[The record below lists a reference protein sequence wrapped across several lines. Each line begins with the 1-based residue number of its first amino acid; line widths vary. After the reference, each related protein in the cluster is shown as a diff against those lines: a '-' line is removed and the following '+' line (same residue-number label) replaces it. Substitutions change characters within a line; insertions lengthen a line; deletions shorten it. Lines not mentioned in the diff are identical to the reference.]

1 MLHASQ
7 PVPTA
12 QWPELAARSF
22 SWLWQNEKWLR
33 MHQGDG
39 LNVLHVSQLVPTAQ
53 WPELAARSLQLD
65 VANGK
70 WLRMHQGGGLNVLH
84 VSQLVPMA
92 QWPELAARSFQLVV
106 ARRKMAADAS
116 KKTYPT
122 IESPMKCKNRGCE
135 WFPKM
140 PNFQNWQVIFWL
152 ATSTI
157 QH

>member
-39 LNVLHVSQLVPTAQ
+39 LNMLHVSQLVPTAQ

-106 ARRKMAADAS
+106 AKRKMAADAS
-116 KKTYPT
+116 KKHIPLYR
-122 IESPMKCKNRGCE
+122 IANEMQKSRKANG
-135 WFPKM
+135 FPKSRIRQR
-140 PNFQNWQVIFWL
+140 N
-152 ATSTI
+152 ATTPMI
-157 QH
+157 

>member
-39 LNVLHVSQLVPTAQ
+39 LNMLHVSQLVPTAQWPELAARSFSWLWQNEKWLRMPQGDGLNVLHVSQLVPTAQ

-65 VANGK
+65 VAK
-70 WLRMHQGGGLNVLH
+70 
-84 VSQLVPMA
+84 
-92 QWPELAARSFQLVV
+92 
-106 ARRKMAADAS
+106 RKMAADAS
-116 KKTYPT
+116 RRWP
-122 IESPMKCKNRGCE
+122 ERAARFSAGSNGS
-135 WFPKM
+135 
-140 PNFQNWQVIFWL
+140 V
-152 ATSTI
+152 A
-157 QH
+157 